1 MVHST
6 HVRGIGWG
14 HFTVRSCVHRALFH
28 LNIHVVEP
36 SVLHFRRLVYSFR
49 HPVRDVRR
57 NCDRAVLL
65 PPVRGRLQM
74 AVEVVLH
81 VRKLESIRFLIL
93 GVLFLY
99 EFGHREN
106 GTFDYVLFV
115 HEFDFVRFWYF
126 NWNDRIY
133 GVLRLRADDLRRRED

>member
-1 MVHST
+1 M
-6 HVRGIGWG
+6 
-14 HFTVRSCVHRALFH
+14 
-28 LNIHVVEP
+28 
-36 SVLHFRRLVYSFR
+36 
-49 HPVRDVRR
+49 RDVRR

-81 VRKLESIRFLIL
+81 VRKLEFIRFLIL

-133 GVLRLRADDLRRRED
+133 GVLRLRVDDLRRRED